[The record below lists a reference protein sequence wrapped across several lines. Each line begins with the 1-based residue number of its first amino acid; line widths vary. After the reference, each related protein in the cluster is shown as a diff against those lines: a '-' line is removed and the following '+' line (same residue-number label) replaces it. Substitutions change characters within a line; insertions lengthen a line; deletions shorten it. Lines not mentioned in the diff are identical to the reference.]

1 MFEVGLV
8 LSFEAAHRL
17 VGDFGP
23 AQRLHGHTYRVEVV
37 VRGESIRPDGV
48 LIDVGALQEA
58 ANAAIQPLN
67 MCCLDELAELQ
78 GRNTTVEVL
87 ASYLHGRISAALGS
101 YPDTALIIRVWES
114 PSVWGA
120 YEGPA
125 VPDRSA

>member
-1 MFEVGLV
+1 VFEVGLA

-37 VRGESIRPDGV
+37 VRGESITPEGV
-48 LIDVGALQEA
+48 LINVGALQQA
-58 ANAAIQPLN
+58 ADAAIQPLH
-67 MCCLDELAELQ
+67 MRCLDDLLELQ

-87 ASYLHGRISAALGS
+87 AQYLHGRISPALKTHSG
-101 YPDTALIIRVWES
+101 AGLIVRVWES

-120 YEGPA
+120 YEAPI
-125 VPDRSA
+125 SAESG